1 MCKGCGNCTAEHTRT
16 IDDAMDEVIDNPL
29 I

>member
-1 MCKGCGNCTAEHTRT
+1 MCKGCGNCIAEHTRT

>member
-16 IDDAMDEVIDNPL
+16 IDNAMDEVIDNPL